1 MPNRSYLKAHL
12 VCILVCLCLLSQLNV
27 HAQSFTP
34 TSFVTLGELPGGY
47 PTCATAADF
56 NGDGK
61 IDMVGVG
68 SFSPALMVFAN
79 KWSGD
84 TVAFGPETNLTT
96 TGTAHHA
103 VAAGD
108 LDGDGKPDLVLVNT
122 NPASISVYRNTSSGA
137 AITFSTNQDY
147 PSNNYPYAIAIGD
160 VDGDGKPDIVIAD
173 YSGGVVSVYR
183 NTGTPGNISFAARVD
198 IPAGSGPSSVAI
210 GDVDGDG
217 KPDLAITTQGTNGGL
232 SVMSNASTP
241 GTVVFASPVVY
252 DPTPGLSAA
261 AIADLDG
268 DGKPDLAAVNPSS
281 NYLAVVE
288 NGSSPGNFIFGAPQ
302 HIPSLE
308 NPFTLSIGDLDGD
321 GKPDLVSAGNNPSQ
335 LLSAFKNTS
344 TPGSISFDAHSD
356 YPLGEPAIYFTALAD
371 LDGNGRPDVITAN
384 SGYNSFIFLGN
395 MIGVVVPV
403 INSFFPGEGVTG
415 TVVTFKG
422 SGFTGATGVTFGGVA
437 ASSFTVVSD
446 TVLTAVVG
454 PGATGAVGISNANVS
469 ITRSDFLFYG
479 PVISSFSPAVASAG
493 DTVRISGN
501 YFTDITSVEFGNVPA
516 ASFTVDSLT
525 GITAIVG
532 KGITGD
538 VTVSSPNGTSTQP
551 GFTYA
556 PPVITGIS
564 PLAGSVGSVVT
575 ISGRNFNA
583 DTVTN
588 FVYFGAVRAPVITA
602 SPTQLTVRAPAGA
615 TYQPTSVSAGYLSGY
630 SSASFVY
637 TFPSDSPA
645 ITANSFQPAG
655 NYTTGAY
662 PVDMA
667 MSDLDGDGRP
677 DLITL
682 DEASDNFSIF
692 LNRSTIGH
700 VSFLP
705 KVDISTY
712 GAGSRRIAVADFNG
726 DGKPDIAVLNT
737 NNGNGATVS
746 YFFNQFYGE
755 TIAFDGP
762 QPVAA
767 SNGAQ
772 GLCIADMNGDG
783 RPDILTANGDSGTYS
798 IFPNSTI
805 NSTFVTFGQR
815 MDFANPNN
823 AGYII
828 TADLDGDGRPDI
840 ITVSASTQTLSV
852 YPNTGAG
859 GQYAFGTRMG
869 FPTGANPAYVKAG
882 DLDGDGKPDL
892 IVGDASGNILSFFKN
907 LSTPGNI
914 SLDTRVDSALAT
926 SSAAAADFNGDGKV
940 DIGFSGN
947 PSGAISVLP
956 NSYPGTGPLAFAPS
970 VGVVPGNSSTLLF
983 SGDLDGDSK
992 PDLAVLNPALNSVG
1006 VWRNTI
1012 GDPVITG
1019 MSTDTGYLGTL
1030 ITLTGRNFTGTV
1042 AVNFGGVAADS
1053 FHVVSPTR
1061 IDAVV
1066 GPGASGYVTATT
1078 LYGID
1083 SIAGFIFIPQ
1093 ITASGKTTFCLGGS
1107 VILTSTAASNN
1118 QWYRNGVALAD
1129 DTTTT
1134 FYADSSGTYTVQTT
1148 SNGITTSSTGLV
1160 VTVIIIPAPVITEEA
1175 NGELV
1180 SGAVSGN
1187 QWYFDYAEQTG
1198 DTNQIYKP
1206 EQSGVYQVTSTQN
1219 GCTSLMSA
1227 PYYVVLSGAINLGN
1241 DQSVAYWPNPVTN
1254 QLYVSQHV
1262 NGQPLTLNIS
1272 ITDVRGNVLQTI
1284 QNVNQTVVNMALY
1297 PPGVYYLTVA
1307 GEGSI
1312 TFKKTV
1318 KILKVR

>member
-1 MPNRSYLKAHL
+1 LF
-12 VCILVCLCLLSQLNV
+12 SQLNV
-27 HAQSFTP
+27 HAQSFT
-34 TSFVTLGELPGGY
+34 
-47 PTCATAADF
+47 
-56 NGDGK
+56 
-61 IDMVGVG
+61 
-68 SFSPALMVFAN
+68 
-79 KWSGD
+79 
-84 TVAFGPETNLTT
+84 
-96 TGTAHHA
+96 
-103 VAAGD
+103 
-108 LDGDGKPDLVLVNT
+108 
-122 NPASISVYRNTSSGA
+122 
-137 AITFSTNQDY
+137 ST
-147 PSNNYPYAIAIGD
+147 
-160 VDGDGKPDIVIAD
+160 
-173 YSGGVVSVYR
+173 
-183 NTGTPGNISFAARVD
+183 
-198 IPAGSGPSSVAI
+198 
-210 GDVDGDG
+210 
-217 KPDLAITTQGTNGGL
+217 
-232 SVMSNASTP
+232 
-241 GTVVFASPVVY
+241 
-252 DPTPGLSAA
+252 
-261 AIADLDG
+261 
-268 DGKPDLAAVNPSS
+268 
-281 NYLAVVE
+281 
-288 NGSSPGNFIFGAPQ
+288 
-302 HIPSLE
+302 
-308 NPFTLSIGDLDGD
+308 
-321 GKPDLVSAGNNPSQ
+321 
-335 LLSAFKNTS
+335 
-344 TPGSISFDAHSD
+344 FDAHSD

-371 LDGNGRPDVITAN
+371 LDGNGRPDIITAN
-384 SGYNSFIFLGN
+384 SGFNSFIFLGN

-454 PGATGAVGISNANVS
+454 LGATGAIGISNANVS
-469 ITRSDFLFYG
+469 TTRSDFIFYG
-479 PVISSFSPAVASAG
+479 PVISSFYPAVASAG

-501 YFTDITSVEFGNVPA
+501 YFTDITSVDFGFAPA

-532 KGITGD
+532 KGATGD
-538 VTVSSPNGTSTQP
+538 ITVSSPNGTSTQP

-556 PPVITGIS
+556 PPVINGIS
-564 PLAGSVGSVVT
+564 PLTGSVGSIVT

-602 SPTQLTVRAPAGA
+602 SPTQLTVKAPAGA

-655 NYTTGAY
+655 NYMTGAY

-726 DGKPDIAVLNT
+726 DGKPDVAVLNT

-772 GLCIADMNGDG
+772 GLSIADMNGDG

-798 IFPNSTI
+798 IFPNSTV

-859 GQYAFGTRMG
+859 GQYAFGARMD

-892 IVGDASGNILSFFKN
+892 IVGDVSGNILSFFKN

-926 SSAAAADFNGDGKV
+926 SSAVAADFNGDGKV

-970 VGVVPGNSSTLLF
+970 VGVVSGNSSTLLF

-1012 GDPVITG
+1012 GDPVIMG
-1019 MSTDTGYLGTL
+1019 MSTDTGYSGTL

-1066 GPGASGYVTATT
+1066 GPGASGYVTVTT

-1107 VILTSTAASNN
+1107 VLLTSTAASNN
-1118 QWYRNGVALAD
+1118 QWYRNGAALYG
-1129 DTTTT
+1129 DTATT

-1148 SNGITTSSTGLV
+1148 SNGITTSSAGLV

-1187 QWYFDYAEQTG
+1187 QWYFDYTEQTG

-1206 EQSGVYQVTSTQN
+1206 GQSGVYQVTSTQN
-1219 GCTSLMSA
+1219 GCTSVRSA

-1241 DQSVAYWPNPVTN
+1241 DQYVAYWPNPVTN
-1254 QLYVSQHV
+1254 QLYISQRM
-1262 NGQPLTLNIS
+1262 NGQPLTLNLS
-1272 ITDVRGNVLQTI
+1272 ITDARGNVLQTI
-1284 QNVNQTVVNMALY
+1284 QNVNQTVVNMAIY

-1318 KILKVR
+1318 KILKVK